1 VFSKGGKIIIAH
13 RGASAHEKEN
23 TLRSFERAIEMGA
36 DMIEF
41 DVRKTADRVLIA
53 HHDEE
58 IQGKAI
64 RELTYQD
71 LERLAGRK
79 GYHVPTFE
87 EVLVLTRGKI
97 KLNAELKEEGY
108 EEDVVS
114 LMRTFLDDSD
124 FVLTSFHEASLGS
137 IKNLFPALQTG
148 LVLGR
153 NIHREI
159 GRVEADFWVPNWR
172 VLDDAFYRM
181 ADQHAKPLIVWTVND
196 RRKLKR
202 YFSDPRVYGV
212 ITDKPDLAVSVRREF
227 VSS

>member
-1 VFSKGGKIIIAH
+1 MFREGVKIIVAH

-23 TLRSFERAIEMGA
+23 TLQAFERAIEMGA

-71 LERLAGRK
+71 VERLAGRK
-79 GYHVPTFE
+79 GYHVPTLE

-108 EEDVVS
+108 EKDVVS
-114 LMRTFLDDSD
+114 LMRAFFNDSN

-137 IKNLFPALQTG
+137 IKTLFPAIKAG
-148 LVLGR
+148 LILGR
-153 NIHREI
+153 NPHRDI

-172 VLDDAFYRM
+172 VLDDALFRM
-181 ADQHAKPLIVWTVND
+181 AEENAKPLIVWTVND

-202 YFSDPRVYGV
+202 YFFDPRVYGV
-212 ITDKPDLAVSVRREF
+212 ITDKPDLAASVRREF